1 VRDAVNL
8 SRRNI
13 PAVALVT
20 SEFWAQGDFIARAA
34 GLPDVP
40 RVQLPHP
47 VASTGR
53 DHMRQVALDIRDAIV
68 TALRGTNPATAPAAP
83 AGSGPPESERGDSGG
98 AS

>member
-1 VRDAVNL
+1 MRDAVNL

-20 SEFWAQGDFIARAA
+20 SEFWAQGDFIARAS

-68 TALRGTNPATAPAAP
+68 TALRGSDVEALEGTSPT
-83 AGSGPPESERGDSGG
+83 GSGG

>member
-53 DHMRQVALDIRDAIV
+53 DNMRRVALDIRDAIV
-68 TALRGTNPATAPAAP
+68 TALQPTNPASDP
-83 AGSGPPESERGDSGG
+83 RGSGG
-98 AS
+98 AP

>member
-68 TALRGTNPATAPAAP
+68 TALRGSDVETLEGTSPT
-83 AGSGPPESERGDSGG
+83 GSGG